1 VSTAFIAV
9 LLPALLVLAGLAI
22 DGGQVLV
29 VRRETQALADGAA
42 RAGAAE
48 IDEAAARIDPSVPIV
63 LDPAPAAAAA
73 TAYIAEV
80 APTAQIVVT
89 QVDPTHIAVRVTSAP
104 VHISLLQLAR
114 VGPTVRVQAS
124 GTAEPRTGIT
134 APGQ

>member
-63 LDPAPAAAAA
+63 LDPAQAAAAA

-104 VHISLLQLAR
+104 VHITLLQLAW

>member
-29 VRRETQALADGAA
+29 ARRETQALADGAA
-42 RAGAAE
+42 RAGGAE
-48 IDEAAARIDPSVPIV
+48 IDEAAARSDPSVPIV
-63 LDPAPAAAAA
+63 LDPTQAAAAA

-89 QVDPTHIAVRVTSAP
+89 QVDPAHIAVRVTSAP
-104 VHISLLQLAR
+104 VHITLLQLAR

-124 GTAEPRTGIT
+124 ATAEPRTGIT